1 MRDFYDKITE
11 RIVEWNKG
19 EWKIPKID
27 YSKISKKY
35 FKIIHYDESYKL
47 TLSIPTDKKIEKS
60 FHLGDYM
67 FDPRMKLAFGTKDFI
82 VEFARIFF
90 YPSERLFKG
99 HIYYWFEIYIYS
111 RKENGKF
118 NLDGYPILRK
128 DKKLLCCIQVIP
140 EFVLDLIHSISNN
153 IPHSGMGSR
162 RYRQSIFGQYKNR
175 IIINK
180 KTEPEY
186 IKLQLNFITLKQKI
200 DVDKKNFN
208 SIKSYIRAKVN
219 KGKLDN
225 ENDLDSITD
234 ESLTYIIAK
243 IKDAYSPYSFGS
255 YIIKIIKSFTSRH
268 LRDKY
273 DAVNLA
279 EASTSFNSKANKN
292 FPLSIFDITKIL
304 DMNER
309 NIYRLIEQN
318 KLEPIND
325 GEYIKLDENSFNK
338 LNEII
343 GEKKKIELLKYY
355 IAEKNDI
362 KPKSARD
369 FIRRRMNKGQTLKG
383 IAVDMGLGKF
393 S

>member
-1 MRDFYDKITE
+1 M
-11 RIVEWNKG
+11 
-19 EWKIPKID
+19 
-27 YSKISKKY
+27 
-35 FKIIHYDESYKL
+35 IHEQ
-47 TLSIPTDKKIEKS
+47 
-60 FHLGDYM
+60 
-67 FDPRMKLAFGTKDFI
+67 
-82 VEFARIFF
+82 
-90 YPSERLFKG
+90 
-99 HIYYWFEIYIYS
+99 
-111 RKENGKF
+111 
-118 NLDGYPILRK
+118 IL
-128 DKKLLCCIQVIP
+128 
-140 EFVLDLIHSISNN
+140 
-153 IPHSGMGSR
+153 
-162 RYRQSIFGQYKNR
+162 
-175 IIINK
+175 IN
-180 KTEPEY
+180 
-186 IKLQLNFITLKQKI
+186 
-200 DVDKKNFN
+200 
-208 SIKSYIRAKVN
+208 
-219 KGKLDN
+219 
-225 ENDLDSITD
+225 
-234 ESLTYIIAK
+234 
-243 IKDAYSPYSFGS
+243 
-255 YIIKIIKSFTSRH
+255 
-268 LRDKY
+268 
-273 DAVNLA
+273 